1 MRSEITACYERAL
14 QDLVENLAQAEAM
27 ADQLVYFAGLLRGRP
42 PEAVGPPPELYP
54 SLWEVRRAL
63 ERRSGALDAVR
74 VAWEAL
80 PAEAQEGRL
89 TPEDLLEAIES
100 R

>member
-1 MRSEITACYERAL
+1 MRSATTACYERAL

-27 ADQLVYFAGLLRGRP
+27 ADRLDYFAGLLRGRP
-42 PEAVGPPPELYP
+42 PDAKGPPLEIYP
-54 SLWEVRRAL
+54 SLWQVRRAL
-63 ERRSGALDAVR
+63 ERRSGALDGIR

-80 PAEAQEGRL
+80 PAEAQEGRPS
-89 TPEDLLEAIES
+89 PEDLLEAIHS